1 MSNFDWLE
9 KRTPRAV
16 DQLRLWSENPRLS
29 PEENYVHMADY
40 VQELLADS
48 SEKDHLYKLIQAIA
62 TDGFI
67 PADPIVVW
75 KNPDNEKYYVAEGNR
90 RVLALKLLRNPE
102 RAPLSIRSFVEKLS
116 RQIDRTTIEKINVNV
131 APTFDDCEWY
141 VNQRHAG
148 SSLQR
153 KWSRLQQQRWIANLY
168 DKYKGDIDKLIAV
181 TKYSKG
187 ELDHTLRVLKIR
199 DLATNNK
206 ILSQLT
212 EDEQK
217 YVQSHRVPMTI
228 FERWFLNTKVKEA
241 WGFSTEVEGVVITS
255 NKNSFY
261 AAYAQWLKYVIRKD
275 EDDVEVK
282 INTRTI
288 DNNLDSLLEALP
300 TVSFDKNEPQATD
313 PNPMTPLGNNTNSN
327 TANVG
332 ENETDHEDTVSPL
345 PSSYPDANIPTLYK
359 NPDRPKLIVESC
371 QLRSDNHKLNALFKE
386 LKIIPMDR
394 YKNCLASSLRVF
406 LDLAVRDYIIKSNL
420 DKKIGQQY
428 RRDFQEVVLKYRL
441 EYLKSKVM
449 EAKTLEYKLVG
460 KLLNPSNDFSLDT
473 LNSYIHGIQVHH
485 VDKKFLN
492 RFWDALFPLLTFLVD
507 IKEV

>member
-1 MSNFDWLE
+1 MSSFDWLE

-16 DQLRLWSENPRLS
+16 EQLRLWSENPRLS
-29 PEENYVHMADY
+29 PEENHVHISDY
-40 VQELLADS
+40 VQDLLSDP
-48 SEKDHLYKLIQAIA
+48 SEKEHFYRLIQAIA

-90 RVLALKLLRNPE
+90 RVLALKLLRHPE
-102 RAPLSIRSFVEKLS
+102 RAPLSIRSYVEKLS

-153 KWSRLQQQRWIANLY
+153 RWSRLQQQRWIANLY
-168 DKYKGDIDKLIAV
+168 DKYKGDIDKLISVA
-181 TKYSKG
+181 KYSKG

-199 DLATNNK
+199 DLATHPQ
-206 ILSQLT
+206 ILNRLSK
-212 EDEQK
+212 DEQN

-228 FERWFLNTKVKEA
+228 FERWFLNTKVKKA
-241 WGFSTEVEGVVITS
+241 WGFSTEVEGVEIAS

-275 EDDVEVK
+275 EDGVEVK

-288 DNNLDSLLEALP
+288 DHNLDSLLDALP
-300 TVSFDKNEPQATD
+300 KVSFEKDEFETSEQFDGAISS
-313 PNPMTPLGNNTNSN
+313 NNTNQTNSE
-327 TANVG
+327 T
-332 ENETDHEDTVSPL
+332 ENESLEQTSNDINTNPPPL
-345 PSSYPDANIPTLYK
+345 YR
-359 NPDRPKLIVESC
+359 NPDRPKLVVMSC
-371 QLRSDNHKLNALFKE
+371 HLNTDNYKLAALFNE
-386 LKIIPMDR
+386 LKYIPMDR

-406 LDLAVRDYIIKSNL
+406 LDLAVQDYIVKNKLEKEIVK
-420 DKKIGQQY
+420 QY
-428 RRDFQEVVLKYRL
+428 KRDFREVVLKSRL
-441 EYLKSKVM
+441 EYLKSNIM
-449 EAKTLEYKLVG
+449 MAKTPEQKLTDR
-460 KLLNPSNDFSLDT
+460 LLNPINEFSLDT
-473 LNSYIHGIQVHH
+473 LNSYIHGSQVHH
-485 VDKKFLN
+485 VEKKFLN
-492 RFWDALFPLLTFLVD
+492 NFWDALFPLFSFLVD